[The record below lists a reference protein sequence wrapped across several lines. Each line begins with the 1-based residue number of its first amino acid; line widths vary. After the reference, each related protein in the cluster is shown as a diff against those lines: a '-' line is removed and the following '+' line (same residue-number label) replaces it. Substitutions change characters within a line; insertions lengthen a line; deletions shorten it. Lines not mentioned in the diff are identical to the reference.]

1 MFVASLSPSKT
12 RGLIAALAAA
22 AAVVVPLSSA
32 GAVNG
37 QVRSAC
43 AGDYL
48 THCSNF
54 APNSAETRRCMRA
67 VGSSLSE
74 GCINALVV
82 SGEVKAKIARRT
94 STGR

>member
-12 RGLIAALAAA
+12 RGLIAALAAT
-22 AAVVVPLSSA
+22 AAVIPLSPA
-32 GAVNG
+32 GAVSG

-48 THCSNF
+48 THCANF
-54 APNSAETRRCMRA
+54 APDSAETRRCMRA
-67 VGSSLSE
+67 VGSRLSE

-82 SGEVKAKIARRT
+82 SGEVKAKIARRV
-94 STGR
+94 SNQR

>member
-22 AAVVVPLSSA
+22 AAVVPLSSA

-67 VGSSLSE
+67 VGGRLSQ

-82 SGEVKAKIARRT
+82 SGEVKAKVARRT
-94 STGR
+94 SSQR

>member
-22 AAVVVPLSSA
+22 AAVVPLSSA

-54 APNSAETRRCMRA
+54 APDSAETRRCMRA
-67 VGSSLSE
+67 VGSRLSQ

-94 STGR
+94 SSQR

>member
-22 AAVVVPLSSA
+22 ALVVPLSPA
-32 GAVNG
+32 GAVSG

-48 THCSNF
+48 AHCSNF
-54 APNSAETRRCMRA
+54 DPESAETRRCMRA
-67 VGSSLSE
+67 VGSKLSP

-82 SGEVKAKIARRT
+82 SGEVKAKVARRT
-94 STGR
+94 SSRR

>member
-1 MFVASLSPSKT
+1 MFVASLSPKKS

-22 AAVVVPLSSA
+22 AAVIPLSTA
-32 GAVNG
+32 GAVSG

-67 VGSSLSE
+67 VGSGLSQ

-82 SGEVKAKIARRT
+82 SGEVKAKVARRG
-94 STGR
+94 SSQR

>member
-22 AAVVVPLSSA
+22 AALVPLSSA

-67 VGSSLSE
+67 VGSSLSQ

-82 SGEVKAKIARRT
+82 SGEVKAKVARRT
-94 STGR
+94 SSPR

>member
-1 MFVASLSPSKT
+1 MFVASLSPSTT

-22 AAVVVPLSSA
+22 AAVLPLSPA
-32 GAVNG
+32 GAVSG

-43 AGDYL
+43 ASDYL

-54 APNSAETRRCMRA
+54 DPESAATRRCMRA
-67 VGSSLSE
+67 VGSRLSQ

-82 SGEVKAKIARRT
+82 SGEVKAKVARRT
-94 STGR
+94 SSQR

>member
-1 MFVASLSPSKT
+1 MFVASLSPLKT
-12 RGLIAALAAA
+12 RDLIAALAAA
-22 AAVVVPLSSA
+22 AAVVPLSSA

-67 VGSSLSE
+67 VGGRLSQ

-82 SGEVKAKIARRT
+82 SGEVKAKVARRT
-94 STGR
+94 SGQR

>member
-22 AAVVVPLSSA
+22 AAVVPLSSA
-32 GAVNG
+32 GAVSG

-54 APNSAETRRCMRA
+54 APDSADTRRCMRA
-67 VGSSLSE
+67 VGSRLSE

-82 SGEVKAKIARRT
+82 SGEVKAKIARRV
-94 STGR
+94 SIQR